1 MYQSNLEHLVS
12 KWDGESDDDDDY
24 YEETGGFM
32 GAKFEDVNT
41 TVASSASKVS
51 SADTKATKSG

>member
-1 MYQSNLEHLVS
+1 MS